1 MLKNKIIRAVLIIL
15 IIFSSLFFAYENL
28 KAAQILELDTALE
41 MALKNN
47 RNLEAARNKVIQA
60 EKQSQAAKSIMN
72 SKLFAESAWQSEEL
86 NQSGDFIASLNYQ
99 KLLAQSKG
107 TKAILEQA
115 ELELLI
121 AKLIFDKNREEVLH
135 NLIKQY
141 YAILSINE
149 KIASQKVIIEEAE
162 SLYADAKARY
172 KDGLLTE
179 AGLLEFE
186 INLDKSL
193 EVLNSLKNEQQ
204 RSKEH
209 LARLTAYD
217 GIDFEVR
224 PPEKEFALRE
234 TEEELLAKALN
245 NRSDYLTQGLEREI
259 LKSEIAYLDS
269 EKRANLNLRG
279 EYVFEDGRIEAA
291 FNDNYQLSLK
301 GLFDTIDKELVDR
314 DILQSQE
321 AIKLVDNLSE
331 ESEWKV
337 TASISYEFS
346 DGGRKKAESEALAA
360 AYNALH
366 LKMEDLEAEFKIE
379 IRHLENK
386 IREAEEKL
394 LTAEK
399 NLEKSRL
406 EYQSSKNRF
415 EQGAINQSELISSQ
429 RLFRESEDNKI
440 KADYNLSLTK
450 LELLAYLE
458 IIYQENFVQQSGGD
472 R

>member
-1 MLKNKIIRAVLIIL
+1 MLKNKIITVALIFL
-15 IIFSSLFFAYENL
+15 MIFTFFSFSIEDL
-28 KAAQILELDTALE
+28 KAAEKLELATALE
-41 MALKNN
+41 MSLENN
-47 RNLEAARNKVIQA
+47 RNLEAARNKLIQA
-60 EKQSQAAKSIMN
+60 EKQSEAAKSIMN
-72 SKLFAESAWQSEEL
+72 SKLFAETAWQSEEL
-86 NQSGDFIASLNYQ
+86 NQSGDFIAALNYQ

-107 TKAILEQA
+107 TKAILQKA

-121 AKLIFDKNREEVLH
+121 AKLNFDKNREEVLY

-179 AGLLEFE
+179 AALLELE

-204 RSKEH
+204 RAKEH

-217 GIDFEVR
+217 GNDFEVQ
-224 PPEKEFALRE
+224 PPEKRFALKE
-234 TEEELLAKALN
+234 TEDELLANALN

-279 EYVFEDGRIEAA
+279 EYLFEDGRIEAA

-301 GLFDTIDKELVDR
+301 GSFDTIDKELVDR

-346 DGGRKKAESEALAA
+346 DGGRKKAESEALEA

-366 LKMEDLEAEFKIE
+366 LKIEDLEEEIKIE
-379 IRHLENK
+379 IKHLENK
-386 IREAEEKL
+386 IKESEQKL

-406 EYQSSKNRF
+406 QYQSSKKRF
-415 EQGAINQSELISSQ
+415 EQGAINQSQLISSQ
-429 RLFRESEDNKI
+429 RLYREAEDNKI
-440 KADYNLSLTK
+440 NADYNLSLTK

-458 IIYQENFVQQSGGD
+458 IIYQENFSQQSGGD